1 MMQGTASWRSQARRV
16 ALTLT
21 TLLVAGSAADAQNFV
36 RPPNLN
42 IGPRAPAINPT
53 VARVA
58 PTIARVPT
66 PVIAPR
72 VVNPNAPYLHYSP
85 NLYPSCGAA
94 FRDSDGD
101 CLSEPV
107 STIGGSGGTSGQG
120 KGKGSSGSG
129 GNNNL
134 QNALTLR
141 SYNNRIV
148 AELEGTYTDE
158 QTE

>member
-42 IGPRAPAINPT
+42 IGPRAPAINPN
-53 VARVA
+53 VARIA

-94 FRDSDGD
+94 FRDSGGE
-101 CLSEPV
+101 CLSQPV
-107 STIGGSGGTSGQG
+107 GTTGGSGGGSSG
-120 KGKGSSGSG
+120 KGKGQG
-129 GNNNL
+129 G
-134 QNALTLR
+134 
-141 SYNNRIV
+141 
-148 AELEGTYTDE
+148 G
-158 QTE
+158 

>member
-1 MMQGTASWRSQARRV
+1 MMQGAASWLSRSCRAAL
-16 ALTLT
+16 ALTALT
-21 TLLVAGSAADAQNFV
+21 AVSPAAQAQNFV
-36 RPPNLN
+36 RSPNLN
-42 IGPRAPAINPT
+42 IGPRVPTINPN

-58 PTIARVPT
+58 PNIARVPT

-72 VVNPNAPYLHYSP
+72 VVNPNTPYLHYSP

-94 FRDSDGD
+94 FRDSDGE